1 MHARGFGFN
10 PREQATASADALT
23 PKLRASRI
31 ESDCLV
37 VFTAIEA
44 GDTPTFVT
52 HATTDITDRDRQ
64 LGVSDVVIY
73 PYVHLTEAPNGR
85 QGNF

>member
-1 MHARGFGFN
+1 
-10 PREQATASADALT
+10 
-23 PKLRASRI
+23 
-31 ESDCLV
+31 